1 MAQVRSRNLIE
12 VCNIDELQI
21 ATSFFRDFASK
32 VDIPGYFDVIKKPM
46 CWKVIDEK
54 LDKNMY
60 ARLKD
65 TRYTLFLILVIIS
78 VIISRISASI
88 RKISILF
95 SKLL

>member
-1 MAQVRSRNLIE
+1 M
-12 VCNIDELQI
+12 
-21 ATSFFRDFASK
+21 SK
-32 VDIPGYFDVIKKPM
+32 VDVPDYFDVIEIPM
-46 CWKVIDEK
+46 YWKVIDEK

-60 ARLKD
+60 VRLKD
-65 TRYTLFLILVIIS
+65 LRYTLFLILVIIS